1 MSVFCEFF
9 WVQKMEKNLTSAFS
23 KNKGNLIFVDG
34 QWLAVLPWQRY
45 LAQQLVSKYLP
56 YWLIFHLANF
66 GHPEVRS
73 FQITFTNTCVLEN
86 CIRPP

>member
-9 WVQKMEKNLTSAFS
+9 WVQKIEKNLTSAFS
-23 KNKGNLIFVDG
+23 KNKGNLLFVDG

-45 LAQQLVSKYLP
+45 LAQHLVSKYLP
-56 YWLIFHLANF
+56 SWLIFHHANF

-86 CIRPP
+86 CVRPP